1 MSERPPS
8 TPPSRAKVIAAF
20 AAVYLI
26 WGSTYLAIRF
36 AIETVPPFLMA
47 AVRFLIA
54 GAVLYLWVRMRG
66 AQRPSR
72 QNWLAALVVG
82 GLLLFVGNGAVVWS
96 EQHVPSGIVSLL
108 VATVPLWVV
117 LLEWAAPGGRRPSR
131 GVVAGIAM
139 GFAGLG
145 LLVGPDA
152 LRGHGVIPIAGA
164 LVLVVASIAW
174 AAGSV
179 LSRKLRL
186 PKAPLLAT
194 AMEMLA
200 GGVLLS
206 VLSLATAEWRDVSVA
221 ALSTTSL
228 LALLYLI
235 VFGSLIGFTAYIW
248 LLGASSPA
256 RASTYAYVNPV
267 VAVFLGWAIANEPI
281 SARTL
286 LAAAIIIFAVVLITA
301 GQHGQK
307 AQDAQPRDPR
317 PGRRAAPRSPRRVRA
332 GSSG

>member
-1 MSERPPS
+1 MPERHPAAS
-8 TPPSRAKVIAAF
+8 PSRPKVIAAF
-20 AAVYLI
+20 AAVYVI

-66 AQRPSR
+66 AARPSR
-72 QNWLAALVVG
+72 QNWLAALIVG

-108 VATVPLWVV
+108 VATVPLWIV

-152 LRGHGVIPIAGA
+152 LSGHGVVPIAGA
-164 LVLVVASIAW
+164 LVLLVASVAW
-174 AAGSV
+174 AAGSL
-179 LSRKLRL
+179 LSPKLRL
-186 PKAPLLAT
+186 PKEPLLAT

-206 VLSLATAEWRDVSVA
+206 GLSLATAEWREASVA

-256 RASTYAYVNPV
+256 RVSTYAYVNPV

-281 SARTL
+281 SVRTL
-286 LAAAIIIFAVVLITA
+286 VAAAIIIFAVVLITA
-301 GQHGQK
+301 GQNGQET
-307 AQDAQPRDPR
+307 QDAQRRDQV
-317 PGRRAAPRSPRRVRA
+317 PGRRAAPWGPRRARA
-332 GSSG
+332 KSSG